1 MLYSFKNLK
10 RNEDGATAV
19 EFALISIGFVIL
31 LFGIVE
37 VANAVWTINSVDYA
51 VSTAGRYASLN
62 STATTEEIESIAEQ
76 NMRDYFVNPADTT
89 FSITNTTRG
98 GVDFI
103 DITATLD
110 YKPIISGFLP
120 GEWSFQI
127 SKTMVSP
134 IHD

>member
-1 MLYSFKNLK
+1 MLYSFKNFRK
-10 RNEDGATAV
+10 NEDGATAV
-19 EFALISIGFVIL
+19 EFAFVSIGFVIL
-31 LFGIVE
+31 LLGIVE

-62 STATTEEIESIAEQ
+62 SEVAIEEIEAVAEQ
-76 NMRDYFVNPADTT
+76 AMSDYFVNPANTT

-110 YKPIISGFLP
+110 YKPIINNFLP
-120 GEWSFQI
+120 GDWDFQI